1 MADSVLT
8 IVQDFCGKMGLP
20 VPTALIGVTESSVVQ
35 YRALMKDLVY
45 ELAEFKWQQQSI
57 YTTFSST
64 PGEDQGA
71 LTDLMGLDYFS
82 IVPGSLWDVT
92 EKRPIFGPVGDA
104 SWSMYK
110 AFINPG
116 PIYQYRIAQNHLW
129 INPEMPA
136 TLHTLSATYLTRYG
150 VTDATGVTY
159 KPIFTVDTDLIIYP
173 DNVVRKS
180 LEWRWKKVKGEPWAD
195 DFMEY
200 RELLARNKTKDA
212 NMQTL
217 YLDGPNMG
225 ANLVPGIW
233 VPAGG
238 TV

>member
-20 VPTALIGVTESSVVQ
+20 VPSALIGVTESSVVQ

-45 ELAEFKWQQQSI
+45 ELAEFNWQQQSVRA
-57 YTTFSST
+57 TWVST
-64 PGEDQGA
+64 AAEDQGS
-71 LTDLMGLDYFS
+71 LFDLFGADYHS
-82 IVPGSLWDVT
+82 LVPGSIWDET

-104 SWSMYK
+104 SWEMYK
-110 AFINPG
+110 AFVNPG
-116 PIYQYRIAQNHLW
+116 PVYQYRIAQNRFL

-136 TLHTLSATYLTRYG
+136 GHTIGAVYMTGYG
-150 VTDATGVTY
+150 ITDETGAVS
-159 KPIFTVDTDLIIYP
+159 KPVFTVDSDLVIYP

-180 LEWRWKKVKGEPWAD
+180 LEWRWKKIKGEPWVD
-195 DFMEY
+195 DFAEY
-200 RELLARNKTKDA
+200 RTLLARNKAKDA

-225 ANLVPGIW
+225 ANFVPGIW

-238 TV
+238 VV